1 MSLVQNKKAYFDF
14 EILTE
19 YEAGLE
25 LLGFEVKS
33 IKKGM
38 VSLKGSYIS
47 IEKGEAF
54 LKNAHITPYQEK
66 NTPENYDPKR
76 ERKLLL
82 SKKEIKELIRTEK
95 QKRLTIVPISMYN
108 KNGKIKLKIAT
119 ARGKRKYDKRERI
132 REREEKRKMDRTFKY
147 NH

>member
-82 SKKEIKELIRTEK
+82 SKKEIKELTRTEK
-95 QKRLTIVPISMYN
+95 QKRLTVVPISMYN